1 MNPSKK
7 PKSFQEILK
16 LRQQSSFVGRENQV
30 ALFRQNLEFDPE
42 DDRRRFLFNIWGQG
56 GVGKTTLLGQ
66 FRAIASQRQGI
77 VGYIDEGGRDV
88 PGVMAQLAADLE
100 KQGHKLTQ
108 FSDRYRVYRQKRD
121 ELEADPEAPQGFS
134 AFLGR
139 TIAKSAVKLGRR
151 VPGAGIA
158 LDFVDEEAFATQA
171 GEWTTYLSRK
181 LTNKDEVHLL
191 KQPVDV
197 LTPLFLDDWGK
208 VAEKTDV
215 TLMFDTYEQ
224 TGEFLDEWL
233 RDVLQGQY
241 GNVPLNVLLVVAG
254 REELDRNRWADYEGV
269 LVRLPLEPFSED
281 DARQYLAGKSVTD
294 ERTIEVIL
302 NLSGRF
308 PLLLAMLAEGSPNDP
323 AQVGNPSGTAVE
335 RFLKWETDPKRRQVA
350 LDAALPRGL
359 NQDVIAQLRP
369 DDGAAELFDWL
380 KQKPFVR
387 ERTDGWAYHEVVR
400 TQMLRHKRL
409 TSPQEWADLH
419 GKLAEYY
426 DAQRHALQLD
436 AATCQRDTTWQAHTL
451 NWLYHRLCQAPQRHL
466 SIALNEFLAALKSQ
480 RKFAERWADVMGQA
494 GRDANVAEVQ
504 CWGEQL
510 VEGLKAYDE
519 DRYEVAVAMFEALV
533 EHPDIDRQWQ
543 PIARGWRGEIYRLMK
558 RYEEALQD
566 FNHAIELDPNYAWAI
581 AIRGMTYQSMK
592 RYEEAFQDFNQA
604 IDLDPKDAWAIALHG
619 QTHRLMKRYEE
630 ALKDFNQVLELDPKY
645 AWAIAHHGVTYQA
658 MERYEEALK
667 DFNQAIELDPK
678 LGWAIASR
686 GETYQ
691 AMERYEEALKDF
703 NQFIEFDPKDAG
715 AIACRGLT
723 YQAMERH
730 EEALEDFNQAIELD
744 PKLGWAIALR
754 GQTYQTMERYEEALQ
769 DFNQAIQLDPKDTGA
784 IACRGVT
791 YRAIERYGEALKDFN
806 QAIRLDPK
814 NAGAIAFRG
823 ETYLLMERYEEA
835 LKDFNQFIEL
845 NPKND
850 WAIACR
856 GETYRLME
864 RYEEAL
870 KDFNQ
875 AIELNPKN
883 AGAIA
888 SRGLTYQSM
897 ERYEEALKDF
907 NQAIRLDPKKA
918 GAIASRGLTYR
929 AIERYEEALQ
939 DFTQAIEL
947 DPKYDWA
954 IRERGET
961 YLLIGRYEAALTDF
975 NRIVE
980 LDAENDWNLYDRAI
994 AHQTLGHIEQ
1004 ARIDLAQAILLA
1016 RVKYEKDPEDW
1027 RNTFNLALY
1036 YLTAA
1041 ADDQAKHFYRDALRR
1056 GAPAPLIRM
1065 ALQDLADFLTVFP
1078 NHKLARAVQ
1087 QGLQKE
1093 LRQRSTES

>member
-42 DDRRRFLFNIWGQG
+42 NDPRRRFLFNIWGQG

-77 VGYIDEGGRDV
+77 VGYIDEGERDV

-387 ERTDGWAYHEVVR
+387 ERADGWAYHEVVR

-409 TSPQEWADLH
+409 TSPQGWADLH

-426 DAQRHALQLD
+426 DTQRNALQLD
-436 AATCQRDTTWQAHTL
+436 AETCQRDTTWQAHTL

-466 SIALNEFLAALKSQ
+466 PIALNEFLSALKNQ

-494 GRDANVAEVQ
+494 GRDADVAEVQ
-504 CWGEQL
+504 RWGERL

-519 DRYEVAVAMFEALV
+519 ARYEVAVAMFKALV
-533 EHPDIDRQWQ
+533 EHSDIDRQWQ
-543 PIARGWRGEIYRLMK
+543 PIARGWRGETYRLMKRYEEALHDFNQAIKLDPKYSRAITRRGETYQSMK

-566 FNHAIELDPNYAWAI
+566 FN
-581 AIRGMTYQSMK
+581 
-592 RYEEAFQDFNQA
+592 
-604 IDLDPKDAWAIALHG
+604 
-619 QTHRLMKRYEE
+619 
-630 ALKDFNQVLELDPKY
+630 
-645 AWAIAHHGVTYQA
+645 
-658 MERYEEALK
+658 
-667 DFNQAIELDPK
+667 QAIELDPK
-678 LGWAIASR
+678 DTWAIA
-686 GETYQ
+686 
-691 AMERYEEALKDF
+691 
-703 NQFIEFDPKDAG
+703 
-715 AIACRGLT
+715 
-723 YQAMERH
+723 H
-730 EEALEDFNQAIELD
+730 
-744 PKLGWAIALR
+744 R
-754 GQTYQTMERYEEALQ
+754 GQTYQSMERYEEALQ
-769 DFNQAIQLDPKDTGA
+769 DFNQAIELDPKNVRA
-784 IACRGVT
+784 IAFRGLT
-791 YRAIERYGEALKDFN
+791 YRLMKRDEEALQDFNQLIELDPKYDWAIALRGQMYRSMKRYEEALQDFN
-806 QAIRLDPK
+806 QAIEIDPK
-814 NAGAIAFRG
+814 NVRAITNRG
-823 ETYLLMERYEEA
+823 QTYRDMERYEEA
-835 LKDFNQFIEL
+835 LQDFNQAIEID
-845 NPKND
+845 PKNVR
-850 WAIACR
+850 AITNR
-856 GETYRLME
+856 GQTYRDME

-870 KDFNQ
+870 QDFNQAIEIDPKDARAITNRGQTYRDMERYEEALQDFTCAIELDSTYTWAITNRGRTYRDMERYGEALQDFSQ
-875 AIELNPKN
+875 AIELNPKDTW
-883 AGAIA
+883 AIILR
-888 SRGLTYQSM
+888 SRTYRSM

-907 NQAIRLDPKKA
+907 NKA
-918 GAIASRGLTYR
+918 V
-929 AIERYEEALQ
+929 
-939 DFTQAIEL
+939 EL
-947 DPKYDWA
+947 DPKDAWA

-961 YLLIGRYEAALTDF
+961 YLLIGRYEEALTDF

-980 LDAENDWNLYDRAI
+980 LDAEKDWRLYDRAI
-994 AHQTLGHIEQ
+994 AHQALGHIEQ
-1004 ARIDLAQAILLA
+1004 SRIDLAQAILLA
-1016 RVKYEKDPEDW
+1016 RVKYEKDPEHW
-1027 RNTFNLALY
+1027 LNTFNLGLY
-1036 YLTAA
+1036 YLAAAA

-1056 GAPAPLIRM
+1056 GAPAHRIRV

-1087 QGLQKE
+1087 QVLQKE
-1093 LRQRSTES
+1093 LEKRSTES